1 MILVDTSIWV
11 DHFRRLD
18 ARLAELLD
26 ARKVY
31 MHPFVAGELAVGNLR
46 NRDEILLMLNSLP
59 VSAVASHDEA
69 LRFISNFSLAGGGL
83 GYIDIHLLAAVSL
96 TPETLLWSKDKRINA
111 VAEFLSI
118 PMVLTL

>member
-1 MILVDTSIWV
+1 LRV
-11 DHFRRLD
+11 
-18 ARLAELLD
+18 
-26 ARKVY
+26 
-31 MHPFVAGELAVGNLR
+31 NLPSAIF
-46 NRDEILLMLNSLP
+46 ETAMKYCSLP

-69 LRFISNFSLAGGGL
+69 LRFISNFSLAGRGL

-118 PMVLTL
+118 PMVLTP